1 MPAPCAGDMPS
12 HGIYRILVCRPNHR
26 LGNMLLMT
34 PLITELER
42 RYRGAE
48 IDIVA
53 EGGAARDVFASY
65 FSVRNIYCLPTRG
78 FKHPLAFLRLLAQI
92 RRNHYDLVIDP
103 CLGSGFSRILTRLF
117 RGKRK
122 LGYGDP
128 AHPRGLTHVVP
139 VAAAPR
145 HMAQRPVTLLRW
157 HERTQA
163 GATSDFPPL
172 DIRLSDGERAQGR
185 QMVDELLRHSGQL
198 ADGPVIGIFAN
209 ATGAKRYSGEWWRSF
224 IAALRLALPSCRL
237 VEVVPAHGSSMLE
250 GKWPGYYSTSSRRR
264 AAVMSAVDLMVSA
277 DCGVMHLAVA
287 SGVATAGL
295 FSVTDEAVYGPY
307 GSGCSVRSGAED
319 DVAAVVASV
328 LAALPPISRTSA
340 ATVGGKAPTETSGPP
355 PLHAPA
361 SGKAQ
366 PC

>member
-1 MPAPCAGDMPS
+1 MPAPCAGDMPG

-34 PLITELER
+34 PLIAELER

-65 FSVRNIYCLPTRG
+65 FSVRNIYCLPLRG
-78 FKHPLAFLRLLAQI
+78 FKHPLAFLRLLARI
-92 RRNHYDLVIDP
+92 RRNRYDLVIDP
-103 CLGSGFSRILTRLF
+103 CLGSGFSRALTRIF
-117 RGKRK
+117 RGRRK
-122 LGYGDP
+122 LGYGDA
-128 AHPRGLTHVVP
+128 AHPRGLTHAVP
-139 VAAAPR
+139 SAAAPR
-145 HMAQRPVTLLRW
+145 HMAQRPVALVRW
-157 HERTQA
+157 HDRSPPY
-163 GATSDFPPL
+163 ATADFPPL
-172 DIRLSDGERAQGR
+172 DIRLSAHERAQGR
-185 QMVDELLRHSGQL
+185 QLVGELLQHSGQH

-209 ATGAKRYSGEWWRSF
+209 ATGAKRYSGDWWRSF
-224 IAALRLALPSCRL
+224 IAAMRLALPSCRL
-237 VEVVPAHGSSMLE
+237 IEVVPAHGGSMLE
-250 GKWPGYYSTSSRRR
+250 GEWPGYYSTSIRRM

-307 GSGCSVRSGAED
+307 GSGCSVRSGD
-319 DVAAVVASV
+319 RDGVAAVVAGV
-328 LAALPPISRTSA
+328 LAALPPVCGASA
-340 ATVGGKAPTETSGPP
+340 GAIGGTAPTETGGSLRP
-355 PLHAPA
+355 HASA
-361 SGKAQ
+361 AGEAQ

>member
-1 MPAPCAGDMPS
+1 MPS

-53 EGGAARDVFASY
+53 EGGAARDVFASF

-128 AHPRGLTHVVP
+128 AHPRASPMWAGRSRTAPHG
-139 VAAAPR
+139 AAP
-145 HMAQRPVTLLRW
+145 
-157 HERTQA
+157 
-163 GATSDFPPL
+163 GD
-172 DIRLSDGERAQGR
+172 
-185 QMVDELLRHSGQL
+185 
-198 ADGPVIGIFAN
+198 
-209 ATGAKRYSGEWWRSF
+209 
-224 IAALRLALPSCRL
+224 PSC
-237 VEVVPAHGSSMLE
+237 AGMS
-250 GKWPGYYSTSSRRR
+250 GRRR
-264 AAVMSAVDLMVSA
+264 APR
-277 DCGVMHLAVA
+277 
-287 SGVATAGL
+287 ATFL
-295 FSVTDEAVYGPY
+295 
-307 GSGCSVRSGAED
+307 RW
-319 DVAAVVASV
+319 
-328 LAALPPISRTSA
+328 TSA
-340 ATVGGKAPTETSGPP
+340 
-355 PLHAPA
+355 
-361 SGKAQ
+361 
-366 PC
+366 